1 MCRESM
7 SELKRERQREG
18 ERQRVTVPHTLS
30 GLNHYMGAVLLGF
43 P

>member
-18 ERQRVTVPHTLS
+18 ERQRVTVPHTLR
-30 GLNHYMGAVLLGF
+30 VV
-43 P
+43 